1 MSRLRECQQSVE
13 RRQIRR
19 VDDDRRRRRKFRI
32 GFRQRDHRLRRE
44 RTVPRQQDA
53 QRVVDGRFAVVGRV
67 VQDLQVIL
75 DAASHVAALA
85 EAVVRDAEP
94 RRRKQ
99 IVAVGVVRERAGLAD
114 QRVDH
119 VPVVHRVPVA
129 AHQTRQRV
137 DASVR
142 VPDLDAVGEQP
153 RFDPFANEPTVDGI
167 HVAVNVNQA
176 AGVHLARHL
185 QARRQLRVGQMLQRR
200 DFLGEAVGAARVPRR
215 RDLLQER
222 DVLLAVGKFAAA
234 AEQQRLIDRGLEVPV
249 RRLRV
254 AVLVRLPRVDPLAR
268 HAVVREQVA
277 VSGLEL
283 AGRRQV
289 VHGGAQGIGAMA
301 PRHAAE
307 FPHRVLQAVGER
319 LERLGDA

>member
-1 MSRLRECQQSVE
+1 M
-13 RRQIRR
+13 
-19 VDDDRRRRRKFRI
+19 
-32 GFRQRDHRLRRE
+32 
-44 RTVPRQQDA
+44 
-53 QRVVDGRFAVVGRV
+53 GRV
-67 VQDLQVIL
+67 VQDLQIIL
-75 DAASHVAALA
+75 DSEAFVAAFA
-85 EAVVRDAEP
+85 EAVVGQAEP
-94 RRRKQ
+94 RRREQ
-99 IVAVGVVRERAGLAD
+99 IVAVGVVRERARLAD

-137 DASVR
+137 DQPVR

-153 RFDPFANEPTVDGI
+153 RFDPFANEPTVHRI

-222 DVLLAVGKFAAA
+222 DVLLAVGEFATA

-268 HAVVREQVA
+268 HAVMSQQIA
-277 VSGLEL
+277 IPGLEL

-289 VHGGAQGIGAMA
+289 VHGRGQRVGAM
-301 PRHAAE
+301 PTRRAAQ
-307 FPHRVLQAVGER
+307 FPQRIL
-319 LERLGDA
+319 